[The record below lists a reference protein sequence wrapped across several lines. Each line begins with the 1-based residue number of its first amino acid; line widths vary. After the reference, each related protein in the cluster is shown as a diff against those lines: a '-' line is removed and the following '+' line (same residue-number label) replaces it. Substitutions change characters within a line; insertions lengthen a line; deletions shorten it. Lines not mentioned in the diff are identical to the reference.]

1 VIQKGAGAKR
11 IQTDFFSL
19 ARDEERTVRSVFH
32 DKPDVVLGKQITH
45 TINVRVGFVIYLTTS
60 PYQKLTFSIS
70 HTQT

>member
-1 VIQKGAGAKR
+1 VPSAFKP
-11 IQTDFFSL
+11 TSFL
-19 ARDEERTVRSVFH
+19 AREEGTVRSVFH